1 MTGLERDFL
10 HQLTRIA
17 DALEK
22 QNKLQESAM
31 DNFKDLPNEEL
42 PIGDDREMD
51 EANTED
57 LSNLL
62 KKLSKFK

>member
-31 DNFKDLPNEEL
+31 ANFNNLPNEEL
-42 PIGDDREMD
+42 LIGDDREMNEVD
-51 EANTED
+51 RED
-57 LSNLL
+57 ISALL

>member
-17 DALEK
+17 NALEK
-22 QNKLQESAM
+22 QNDMQQKTLESLNNQPQEEQ
-31 DNFKDLPNEEL
+31 N
-42 PIGDDREMD
+42 D
-51 EANTED
+51 EPDISE
-57 LSNLL
+57 LL

>member
-42 PIGDDREMD
+42 PIGDDEEMD
-51 EANTED
+51 EADTED

>member
-22 QNKLQESAM
+22 QNKLQENAM
-31 DNFKDLPNEEL
+31 ANINSLPTEEL
-42 PIGDDREMD
+42 PIDDDGEIN
-51 EANTED
+51 EADTED

>member
-1 MTGLERDFL
+1 MTGLDRDFL

-31 DNFKDLPNEEL
+31 ANFKDLPTEEL
-42 PIGDDREMD
+42 SLGDDEETEED
-51 EANTED
+51 GTED
-57 LSNLL
+57 LSALL

>member
-22 QNKLQESAM
+22 QNKLQEDAIANMNSAPSE
-31 DNFKDLPNEEL
+31 DIGIEENQ
-42 PIGDDREMD
+42 ID
-51 EANTED
+51 AED

-62 KKLSKFK
+62 KKLTKFK

>member
-42 PIGDDREMD
+42 PIGDDGEMD
-51 EANTED
+51 EADTED

>member
-1 MTGLERDFL
+1 MTGLERDYL

-22 QNKLQESAM
+22 QNKFQEDTIASMNSA
-31 DNFKDLPNEEL
+31 PSEEL
-42 PIGDDREMD
+42 PIDDDDTESG
-51 EANTED
+51 TED
-57 LSNLL
+57 LSTLL

>member
-22 QNKLQESAM
+22 QNKLQEQVI
-31 DNFKDLPNEEL
+31 KDMNTDATTQDVEE
-42 PIGDDREMD
+42 
-51 EANTED
+51 NQED
-57 LSNLL
+57 QEDITQLL

>member
-1 MTGLERDFL
+1 MTGLERDYL

-22 QNKLQESAM
+22 QNALNEKALESLNA
-31 DNFKDLPNEEL
+31 PAEEES
-42 PIGDDREMD
+42 DDEQP
-51 EANTED
+51 D
-57 LSNLL
+57 LSELL

>member
-17 DALEK
+17 NALEK
-22 QNKLQESAM
+22 QNDLQEKTFESLNAQE
-31 DNFKDLPNEEL
+31 PAPQEQTEE
-42 PIGDDREMD
+42 DDEERADISE
-51 EANTED
+51 
-57 LSNLL
+57 LI

>member
-17 DALEK
+17 NALEK
-22 QNKLQESAM
+22 QNDLQEKTFESLNAQE
-31 DNFKDLPNEEL
+31 PAPQQTTEE
-42 PIGDDREMD
+42 DDEEKAD
-51 EANTED
+51 ISE
-57 LSNLL
+57 LI